1 MSLNKSILSI
11 FFLFIFYGSSA
22 QGVTSLM
29 AYDSATQ
36 YRDAANTLWN
46 TDSTPVR
53 QNLFDAL
60 KILNKGLAYL
70 EQPYVFD
77 LALGNKYLKFRRFN
91 ILNDKAHI
99 YSLLRQ
105 KDSTI
110 KTLEEMYDIGSYYSD
125 FIDNDTAFA
134 FIKNEIGY
142 KELINAMR
150 RDKARWDGD
159 AFKTNY
165 RDDLPVNEKIAGL
178 SLLWSKATYNFVHFA
193 HANIDWN
200 QQYLDYL
207 NLVTQTKSTAEYYQL
222 LIKFYASL
230 KDGHTNVYFPKEL
243 FDEFYSRP
251 PFRTEL
257 IEGRVFITEIYSDTL
272 QKMGI
277 EKGLEILSINGEPV
291 MEYAKN
297 IVEPYQSSSTPQD
310 MDLRKFTYALLA
322 GPKDSPLVIKFRNK
336 KGKEWV
342 QTVSR
347 VGYVNVA
354 PILPISYSEIDNVS
368 YLQLNSFSDNT
379 VDKIYDSLFSKI
391 EKTKALIIDLRKNG
405 GGSSGIGFHILS
417 TLTDKPY
424 AISLSK
430 VTQYNSIQG
439 GDAQWYN
446 FLPEKENPSK
456 KMHYDKPVIL
466 LISARTFSA
475 AEDFVVAFSYM
486 KRGKMIGQTTGGS
499 TGQPL
504 LFDLPGGGTAR
515 VCAKDDRFPDGRK
528 FVGLGIAPDI
538 FIRKTINELYD
549 NDDAALKKAI
559 ELLK

>member
-1 MSLNKSILSI
+1 MNLNKFIHSI
-11 FFLFIFYGSSA
+11 FFVFIIYASNA
-22 QGVTSLM
+22 QGVTSSM

-36 YRDAANTLWN
+36 YRDRADTLWD
-46 TDSTPVR
+46 TGSAPVT

-60 KILNKGLAYL
+60 KILNTGLAYL

-99 YSLLRQ
+99 FSLLRQ

-110 KTLEEMYDIGSYYSD
+110 KTLGEMYDVGSYYSEV
-125 FIDNDTAFA
+125 IDNDTAFE
-134 FIKNEIGY
+134 FIRKEIGY
-142 KELINAMR
+142 KELINAMQ
-150 RDKARWDGD
+150 RDKARWDGV

-178 SLLWSKATYNFVHFA
+178 SLLWSKANYNFVHFA

-207 NLVTQTKSTAEYYQL
+207 NLVTQTKSTAEYYKL

-297 IVEPYQSSSTPQD
+297 NVEPYQSSSTPQD
-310 MDLRKFTYALLA
+310 MDVRKFTYALLA
-322 GPKDSPLVIKFRNK
+322 GPKDSLLVIKFRNK
-336 KGKEWV
+336 IGKEWV
-342 QTVSR
+342 QTVAR

-354 PILPISYSEIDNVS
+354 PIPPIEYREINNVG
-368 YLQLNSFSDNT
+368 YLQLNSFSDNS
-379 VDKIYDSLFSKI
+379 VDKIYDSLFNKI
-391 EKTKALIIDLRKNG
+391 EKTKALIIDVRKNG
-405 GGSSGIGFHILS
+405 GGSSGIGLHVLS
-417 TLTDKPY
+417 TLTDTAY
-424 AISLSK
+424 AISLSRI
-430 VTQYNSIQG
+430 TQYNSTEG
-439 GDAQWYN
+439 GDAQWYS
-446 FLPEKENPSK
+446 FPPEKINPSK
-456 KMHYDKPVIL
+456 KMYYAKPVIV

-486 KRGKMIGQTTGGS
+486 KRGKVIGQTTGGS

-504 LFDLPGGGTAR
+504 SFDLPGGGTAR

-528 FVGLGIAPDI
+528 FVDLGIPPDI
-538 FIRKTINELYD
+538 FIAKTVNNLYK
-549 NDDAALKKAI
+549 NNDAALMKAL